1 MKFSDLINIA
11 ICVEIFLKL
20 RWVEGIIY
28 CPHCKSKNITGD
40 GTYLK
45 HFHKYYC
52 ENCKSYFNDKTGTIF
67 GDSKKDMGI
76 WFLFMYFMSKNY
88 STRDI
93 AKELGIGENCAYR
106 MAKLIRE
113 SLFAQHL
120 NKKLSG
126 VVESDEVYIN
136 AGAKG
141 DLERGLGDEEKR
153 NAEMDEDKIDV
164 SKTAPKR
171 PPRKRG
177 NKKKG
182 RTRWDDDRPPVI
194 GFRQRKD
201 EYHGPD
207 LFIEVTRNASS
218 ETIDGL
224 AVEHIEQGSTIYT
237 DGWSGYNHLG
247 SLGYIHDFVIHSQG
261 EYAKDADGDGINEV
275 HVNTAEGMWS
285 LLRQWIRTHRG
296 VCKDQLKYYV
306 ATFEFCHYLN
316 LNEVC
321 GFDRV
326 ESILEAIFLLALKF
340 FAIFSSF
347 FKCFHDCLRFFKKNG
362 KNTFLYLYKCGLY
375 YKNKYEIIL
384 SEGIGC

>member
-1 MKFSDLINIA
+1 MKLSELINIA
-11 ICVEIFLKL
+11 ICVEMFLKL
-20 RWVEGIIY
+20 RWPDGIIY
-28 CPHCKSKNITGD
+28 CPHCESKNITSD

-45 HFHKYYC
+45 DFHKYRC
-52 ENCKSYFNDKTGTIF
+52 NDCNSYFNDKTGTIF
-67 GDSKKDMGI
+67 DGSKKDMGV
-76 WFLFMYFMSKNY
+76 WFLFMYFMSQNWATKK
-88 STRDI
+88 I

-113 SLFAQHL
+113 SLFASHL
-120 NKKLSG
+120 TKKLSG

-153 NAEMDEDKIDV
+153 NAETDEDKIDV
-164 SKTAPKR
+164 SETAPER

-194 GFRQRKD
+194 GFRQRAD
-201 EYHGPD
+201 EDHEPD
-207 LFIEVTRNASS
+207 LFIEVTRDASS

-224 AVEHIEQGSTIYT
+224 VEGHIEKGSTIYT

-247 SLGYIHDFVIHSQG
+247 GLGYIHDFVVHSRG

-275 HVNTAEGMWS
+275 HVNTVEGLWS
-285 LLRQWIRTHRG
+285 LLRQWIRAHRG

-306 ATFEFCHYLN
+306 ATFEFCHGLN
-316 LNEVC
+316 LNDVC

-326 ESILEAIFLLALKF
+326 EGMLEVIFLLPPKY
-340 FAIFSSF
+340 FAIFHSF
-347 FKCFHDCLRFFKKNG
+347 FKYFYDFLRFFEKNG
-362 KNTFLYLYKCGLY
+362 RNTPLYLCECGLH